1 MKFNILIFPFIIF
14 LFLFD
19 LETYLPENS
28 KETYDSLIFPKQKHR
43 DQALLISRLLSKYHY
58 KKMPFDDSLSS
69 NILDKYIE
77 SLDPNKEYFYQS
89 DIRYFNNIRY
99 NIDNYVISGNLEPL
113 YEIFIVYS
121 QRAKDRIKYSFEFL
135 ELEPDFTKD
144 EEFYFDRE
152 DLSWFRT
159 RFEMDDYWRKKIK
172 NYALNLKVLGKEW
185 PDIKETLDKRYK
197 RFEKSI
203 NQFDAED
210 VFEIFINSYTTL
222 YDPHTDYFSPANAEK
237 FNINMS
243 KTFEGIGARLV
254 QDVDYTLIYEII
266 PGGPAFK
273 SKSLKK
279 DDKIIGVAQG
289 DDADYED
296 IVGWRLNDV
305 VTKIKGPKNS
315 VVKLLV
321 LDRDASFDDNPDTIR
336 LVRDVVNVADEDAEF
351 EVIPIKNN
359 KKVFNFGVIT
369 IPSFYMNFEDAQK
382 GVKDYKSVTRDVR
395 KCLDSLTNKNIDGI
409 LIDLRNNGGG
419 SLQEAIDLTGL
430 FIDHGPIVQVKSSS
444 GGVDIE
450 KDYDKLIHYDGPLI
464 VLNNSFTA
472 SSSEIF
478 SGAIQDY
485 RRGLVLGE
493 STFGKGT
500 VQNLIGLNR
509 FFKNSDK
516 ELFGQLKITLAKYY
530 RISGSSTQRIGVK
543 PDIEFPNSFD
553 RDIYTENSRNNAL
566 KWDEIQNLD
575 YNYKYNISSKTI
587 TKLNKIFN
595 ERMENDDEFQ
605 KYISGISRIK
615 ENRKKNFI
623 SLNYKKRLEEK
634 KESEN
639 QNNNLEISLINSEVF
654 PIENDLLKQ
663 KLEKDLY
670 LRESLKLFS
679 DLLEIKS

>member
-1 MKFNILIFPFIIF
+1 MLCILEMP
-14 LFLFD
+14 LNKKTGLVPWD
-19 LETYLPENS
+19 LKVGDNNYQEEPWIL
-28 KETYDSLIFPKQKHR
+28 
-43 DQALLISRLLSKYHY
+43 
-58 KKMPFDDSLSS
+58 KKG
-69 NILDKYIE
+69 
-77 SLDPNKEYFYQS
+77 KEY
-89 DIRYFNNIRY
+89 
-99 NIDNYVISGNLEPL
+99 
-113 YEIFIVYS
+113 
-121 QRAKDRIKYSFEFL
+121 
-135 ELEPDFTKD
+135 
-144 EEFYFDRE
+144 
-152 DLSWFRT
+152 
-159 RFEMDDYWRKKIK
+159 
-172 NYALNLKVLGKEW
+172 
-185 PDIKETLDKRYK
+185 
-197 RFEKSI
+197 I
-203 NQFDAED
+203 N
-210 VFEIFINSYTTL
+210 
-222 YDPHTDYFSPANAEK
+222 
-237 FNINMS
+237 
-243 KTFEGIGARLV
+243 
-254 QDVDYTLIYEII
+254 
-266 PGGPAFK
+266 
-273 SKSLKK
+273 
-279 DDKIIGVAQG
+279 
-289 DDADYED
+289 
-296 IVGWRLNDV
+296 
-305 VTKIKGPKNS
+305 
-315 VVKLLV
+315 
-321 LDRDASFDDNPDTIR
+321 
-336 LVRDVVNVADEDAEF
+336 
-351 EVIPIKNN
+351 
-359 KKVFNFGVIT
+359 
-369 IPSFYMNFEDAQK
+369 
-382 GVKDYKSVTRDVR
+382 
-395 KCLDSLTNKNIDGI
+395 
-409 LIDLRNNGGG
+409 
-419 SLQEAIDLTGL
+419 
-430 FIDHGPIVQVKSSS
+430 
-444 GGVDIE
+444 IE